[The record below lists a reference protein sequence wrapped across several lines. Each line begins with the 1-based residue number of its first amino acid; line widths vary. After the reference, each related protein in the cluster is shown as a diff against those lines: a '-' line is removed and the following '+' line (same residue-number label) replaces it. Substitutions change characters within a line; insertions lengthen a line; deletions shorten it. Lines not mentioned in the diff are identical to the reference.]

1 MDFFDRYLYTSKI
14 EDQRL
19 TDRVK
24 KGIFFFLNPRQGTFH
39 YDAEYWTDKKSYN
52 LAGGRTGFDSQETK
66 LPTFW
71 NTSFSKICLGMRIG
85 QNKKFIVMN
94 KQAES
99 LYSLIVDGIYR
110 NTSLGRDTWKKL
122 IGLDASLQSNC
133 NMEGFNAVS
142 LHSGHA
148 RVRIGIIG
156 NNEED
161 CKRADSW
168 LGLGAGAING
178 ESLTCGN
185 YATANPDN
193 GDRAIDAFGYIFV
206 QWIFYIWV
214 DNVKKDPRY
223 ARTFDFDSLFPQIHG
238 DITITICTIL
248 ATLELQKEDF
258 LFFQSLKA
266 DVSSISPSLE
276 RYMKAD
282 ALMKVNALTQ
292 GWRSKRQ
299 PFNSLR
305 WPIYVINSVDDAKLP
320 CYTLPSTQYHSFFR
334 NLPHLFSYSSLKAAD
349 LLTLPKACSQIA
361 MNNFREVRVLWAKGI
376 LSEVF
381 DISIIFTREFLKL
394 VSFCTCVVWTSE
406 MMYCFHCW
414 GRYLFF
420 L

>member
-39 YDAEYWTDKKSYN
+39 YDAEYWTDKRSYN
-52 LAGGRTGFDSQETK
+52 LAGGRTGLDSQETK

-206 QWIFYIWV
+206 Q
-214 DNVKKDPRY
+214 
-223 ARTFDFDSLFPQIHG
+223 
-238 DITITICTIL
+238 
-248 ATLELQKEDF
+248 
-258 LFFQSLKA
+258 
-266 DVSSISPSLE
+266 
-276 RYMKAD
+276 
-282 ALMKVNALTQ
+282 
-292 GWRSKRQ
+292 
-299 PFNSLR
+299 
-305 WPIYVINSVDDAKLP
+305 
-320 CYTLPSTQYHSFFR
+320 
-334 NLPHLFSYSSLKAAD
+334 
-349 LLTLPKACSQIA
+349 
-361 MNNFREVRVLWAKGI
+361 
-376 LSEVF
+376 
-381 DISIIFTREFLKL
+381 
-394 VSFCTCVVWTSE
+394 
-406 MMYCFHCW
+406 
-414 GRYLFF
+414 
-420 L
+420 

>member
-39 YDAEYWTDKKSYN
+39 YDAEYWTDKRSYN

-122 IGLDASLQSNC
+122 IGPDASLQSNC

-142 LHSGHA
+142 LDSGHA
-148 RVRIGIIG
+148 RARIGIIG

-161 CKRADSW
+161 CIRADSW
-168 LGLGAGAING
+168 LGFGAGAITG

-223 ARTFDFDSLFPQIHG
+223 ARTFDFDSLLPQIHG
-238 DITITICTIL
+238 DITITICTIF
-248 ATLELQKEDF
+248 ATLELK
-258 LFFQSLKA
+258 
-266 DVSSISPSLE
+266 
-276 RYMKAD
+276 
-282 ALMKVNALTQ
+282 
-292 GWRSKRQ
+292 KRI
-299 PFNSLR
+299 F
-305 WPIYVINSVDDAKLP
+305 
-320 CYTLPSTQYHSFFR
+320 CFFR
-334 NLPHLFSYSSLKAAD
+334 
-349 LLTLPKACSQIA
+349 
-361 MNNFREVRVLWAKGI
+361 V
-376 LSEVF
+376 
-381 DISIIFTREFLKL
+381 
-394 VSFCTCVVWTSE
+394 
-406 MMYCFHCW
+406 
-414 GRYLFF
+414 
-420 L
+420 